1 MTYNQLISKE
11 LLDFFTST
19 KASFVNVVSG
29 SKQKWLGYFKLAC
42 DEIMDFNKVAKREI
56 PIRKAVYNTEHKAE
70 LYVIDYDDA
79 FVTRENDSYCVC
91 VTFDGNKFR
100 VFTYDKVLK
109 NGKYVVCFTERF
121 LDRTSKVISISSM
134 SNYHKLILDV
144 EEIIDKE

>member
-11 LLDFFTST
+11 LLDFFTAT
-19 KASFVNVVSG
+19 KTSFVNVISD
-29 SKQKWLGYFKLAC
+29 SKKKWLGYFKWAC
-42 DEIMDFNKVAKREI
+42 DEIMDVNKVAKREI
-56 PIRKAVYNTEHKAE
+56 PIRKATYNDEYKTQ

-91 VTFDGNKFR
+91 VTFDGKKFR

-134 SNYHKLILDV
+134 SNYNKLILDV
-144 EEIIDKE
+144 IEIIEKE